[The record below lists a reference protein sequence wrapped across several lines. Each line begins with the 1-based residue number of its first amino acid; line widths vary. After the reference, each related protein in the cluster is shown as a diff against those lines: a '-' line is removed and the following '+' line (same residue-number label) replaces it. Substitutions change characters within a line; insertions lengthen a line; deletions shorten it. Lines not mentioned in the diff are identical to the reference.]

1 MAVKTGLD
9 GLVLARTT
17 FCMTSSLE
25 PWWTVVVAVEAEEM
39 CIFAATSKWSRR
51 NLFEL
56 FTMRRTI
63 STIGAKHPE
72 VFA

>member
-25 PWWTVVVAVEAEEM
+25 PCWTVVVAVEAEEM
-39 CIFAATSKWSRR
+39 CIIYLQKREFVSDCVAR
-51 NLFEL
+51 
-56 FTMRRTI
+56 
-63 STIGAKHPE
+63 
-72 VFA
+72 

>member
-17 FCMTSSLE
+17 FHMTSPLE

-39 CIFAATSKWSRR
+39 CIFAGLGRVPWPPLTIC
-51 NLFEL
+51 
-56 FTMRRTI
+56 RT
-63 STIGAKHPE
+63 TQW
-72 VFA
+72 